1 MNIVDINVYKELKD
15 DKKNR
20 LFNSAKCEYE
30 RCEKEIETYERTI
43 KSYNKT
49 LGNLRCKNIL
59 YGRYQLPISF
69 VSTLISIGITIYL
82 VGICVYEK
90 INTLTINTSTAIATI
105 MFLII
110 SLILF
115 GITLSNDLRNK
126 NINELE
132 LKVKRTYEHIL
143 YCKDVQHDIL
153 KKYYKEGTCPK
164 CKDKAR
170 INVLGE
176 ATCMNCGYK
185 FNT

>member
-30 RCEKEIETYERTI
+30 RCEKEIEKYERTI

-49 LGNLRCKNIL
+49 LRNLRCKNI

-69 VSTLISIGITIYL
+69 VSTLIAIGITIYL

-90 INTLTINTSTAIATI
+90 INTLTINASTAIATI

-115 GITLSNDLRNK
+115 GITLSDDLRNK

-132 LKVKRTYEHIL
+132 LKVKRTYECIS
-143 YCKDVQHDIL
+143 YCRDVQADIL
-153 KKYYKEGTCPK
+153 RKYYKEGTCPK
-164 CKDKAR
+164 CGDKAR

-176 ATCMNCGYK
+176 ATCISCGHK
-185 FNT
+185 FNP